1 MNIRGFLKRANQM
14 NYAAQLLDLS
24 LRIIRNELD
33 SGLIKSSDFEDLDII
48 DDLAALMTNRSRVL
62 LIAEILNLLCKSE

>member
-1 MNIRGFLKRANQM
+1 M

-62 LIAEILNLLCKSE
+62 LIAEILTLLCKSE

>member
-1 MNIRGFLKRANQM
+1 M